1 VKDKQRTS
9 GRDKHGDTAD
19 QVWQTLVT
27 LVMDSRGDW
36 RRKVSEAT
44 GLPFSRLRALRR
56 LVSAPMTMKELADVA
71 SMDAPA
77 ATVAVNYLEE
87 RGLVERYPHP
97 ENRRAKLVR
106 LTAAGRR
113 VVGIAHKVSDQVPA
127 ALGKLPPDELA
138 TLLGLLVKV
147 SGNDEHR

>member
-1 VKDKQRTS
+1 MSK
-9 GRDKHGDTAD
+9 RDKHGQAANEI
-19 QVWQTLVT
+19 WQTLVN

-36 RRKVSEAT
+36 RKKVSEAT

-56 LVSAPMTMKELADVA
+56 LVNAPMTMKELADAA

-77 ATVAVNYLEE
+77 ATVAVNYLET

-113 VVGIAHKVSDQVPA
+113 VVDIAHKVSDQAPD
-127 ALGKLPPDELA
+127 ALSTLPLDELA
-138 TLLGLLVKV
+138 ILQKILAKI
-147 SGNDEHR
+147 SGHGDHR